1 MTGTPNTNGEQ
12 TGQPNATVTPGQ
24 GNEEINGASKPGEVS
39 PKPEENNPTA
49 TEPGTTA
56 PGNTNQ
62 DTQVKPNTDQT
73 ATGTQLVLII
83 KIRNKAILNKITKCS
98 TISTWNN

>member
-39 PKPEENNPTA
+39 PKPEETI
-49 TEPGTTA
+49 
-56 PGNTNQ
+56 
-62 DTQVKPNTDQT
+62 
-73 ATGTQLVLII
+73 QLPLNLVQLHLEILI
-83 KIRNKAILNKITKCS
+83 KTHK
-98 TISTWNN
+98 

>member
-39 PKPEENNPTA
+39 ET
-49 TEPGTTA
+49 
-56 PGNTNQ
+56 
-62 DTQVKPNTDQT
+62 
-73 ATGTQLVLII
+73 
-83 KIRNKAILNKITKCS
+83 
-98 TISTWNN
+98 